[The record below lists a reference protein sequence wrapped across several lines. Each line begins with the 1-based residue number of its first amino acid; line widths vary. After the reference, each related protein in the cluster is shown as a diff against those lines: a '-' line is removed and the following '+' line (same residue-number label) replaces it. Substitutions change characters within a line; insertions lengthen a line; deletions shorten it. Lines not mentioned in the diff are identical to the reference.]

1 MKSLLK
7 LLVVA
12 AIVAVAVWGNPRSVA
27 AFPMT
32 CGSIPSCSALQG
44 EACKTSSIC
53 CIGGRPLLECPCVS
67 GHYQCPP

>member
-12 AIVAVAVWGNPRSVA
+12 AIVAVAGWGYPSSVA

-44 EACKTSSIC
+44 KACTGGTIC
-53 CIGGRPLLECPCVS
+53 CTAGRPLLECPCDS
-67 GHYQCPP
+67 GHYQCP